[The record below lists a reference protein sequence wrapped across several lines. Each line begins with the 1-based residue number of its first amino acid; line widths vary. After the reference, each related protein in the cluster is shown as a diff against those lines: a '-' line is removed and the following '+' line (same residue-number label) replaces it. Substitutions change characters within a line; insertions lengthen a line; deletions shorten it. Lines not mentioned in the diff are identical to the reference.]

1 MNPIDFLLNSNTDRL
16 SKRWS
21 LLNDCESQLLP
32 CRVPFENSIRDLSPA
47 IQGYET
53 RQLRDARRYVE
64 LTRMSCDV
72 QDADHW
78 RLRLVEAALCV
89 EQGDGNE
96 AWHQLQL
103 ALSWRNRREQDLRLM
118 DALPPISICDWLV
131 MATIALAVDKIDT
144 AERYAS
150 EAVARVQ
157 KDATLCSAT
166 VLRDLRA
173 DAMTVF
179 ATVRLAQRRFAEAE
193 MLLQLAYDAH
203 SLVGDLEQ
211 MAVDQILLS
220 DV

>member
-1 MNPIDFLLNSNTDRL
+1 
-16 SKRWS
+16 
-21 LLNDCESQLLP
+21 
-32 CRVPFENSIRDLSPA
+32 
-47 IQGYET
+47 
-53 RQLRDARRYVE
+53 
-64 LTRMSCDV
+64 
-72 QDADHW
+72 
-78 RLRLVEAALCV
+78 
-89 EQGDGNE
+89 
-96 AWHQLQL
+96 
-103 ALSWRNRREQDLRLM
+103 M

-220 DV
+220 DVEHIGGSRQNAICLLFEAETILDEQCDLTRHPRVSTLKQVIHQRLVDGQRPRNLSSSATVSSN